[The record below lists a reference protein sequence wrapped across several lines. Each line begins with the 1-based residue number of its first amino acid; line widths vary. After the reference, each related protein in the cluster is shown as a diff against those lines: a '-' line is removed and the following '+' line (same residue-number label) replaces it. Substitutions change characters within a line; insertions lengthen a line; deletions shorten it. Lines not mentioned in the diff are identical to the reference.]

1 MATGACRILAV
12 GSAWRVFQSRICP
25 NWTYQGRWPYVL
37 DDESTTGF
45 KLVIL
50 EDVEA
55 RHSLGFVQIC
65 T

>member
-1 MATGACRILAV
+1 
-12 GSAWRVFQSRICP
+12 
-25 NWTYQGRWPYVL
+25 VL